1 MKEPLPGGV
10 NAAGEVFLLNA
21 MGRWRSLRAIVW
33 MQWTAGAACGGV
45 SVFSEMNHCE
55 NTQIVC
61 EEIVEIHE
69 MITAWGK
76 NKKLYLQI

>member
-1 MKEPLPGGV
+1 
-10 NAAGEVFLLNA
+10 
-21 MGRWRSLRAIVW
+21 

-55 NTQIVC
+55 NIQIVY

>member
-1 MKEPLPGGV
+1 MD
-10 NAAGEVFLLNA
+10 
-21 MGRWRSLRAIVW
+21 RWRR
-33 MQWTAGAACGGV
+33 GGV

-69 MITAWGK
+69 NDNRVGK
-76 NKKLYLQI
+76 NKNSIYKSDKRCYIVINLLNK